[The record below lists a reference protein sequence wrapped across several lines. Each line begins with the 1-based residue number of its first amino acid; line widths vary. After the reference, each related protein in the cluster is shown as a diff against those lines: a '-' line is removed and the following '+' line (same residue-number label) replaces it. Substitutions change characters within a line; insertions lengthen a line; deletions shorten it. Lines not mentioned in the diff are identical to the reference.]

1 MKQGVL
7 IERNNSKNLLIS
19 FGGFKQGLG
28 MPVFEFYNSFSSVTC
43 DKIFIKDDNKAWYH
57 KGIDEDLYSINL
69 IYKYIKGVISEGDY
83 EKVCFVGNSM
93 GGYAAILFGVLL
105 NVDEI
110 LVFSPQTF
118 INKWSRFIYK
128 DKRWGIQMNE
138 IYKYKNRSVEYFDLK
153 RFLKRNKY
161 YSGKLSLYYSINDK
175 LDKIHAERL
184 KNINFVELFPID
196 FGGHNI
202 VRELKKTGDLNKILS
217 KLYN

>member
-7 IERNNSKNLLIS
+7 IEKNNSKNLLIS
-19 FGGFKQGLG
+19 FGGFKQGMG
-28 MPVFEFYNSFSSVTC
+28 MPVFEFYNCLNSVSC
-43 DKIFIKDDNKAWYH
+43 NKIFIKDDYQAWYH
-57 KGIDEDLYSINL
+57 KGINEDLSSMNL
-69 IYKYIKGVISEGDY
+69 LAKYLEGIILEGNYK
-83 EKVCFVGNSM
+83 KVCFVGNSM

-118 INKWSRFIYK
+118 INKWYRFKYN
-128 DKRWGIQMNE
+128 DKRWGIQINE
-138 IYKYKNRSVEYFDLK
+138 IYKHQNSSNKYFDLK
-153 RFLKRNKY
+153 SFLKRNKK

-184 KNINFVELFPID
+184 KKINFVEYFPID
-196 FGGHNI
+196 LEGHNI
-202 VRELKKTGDLNKILS
+202 VRELKNSGDLNRILS